1 MILFQQADSHDPMV
15 SFSFLFSSPSWYLPQ
30 TSSPGTKIPHI
41 SPSYEL
47 LASLLTN
54 SFKLRHKVCT
64 TEAGTQENSLILRHV
79 DLGYRIEHYS
89 T

>member
-1 MILFQQADSHDPMV
+1 
-15 SFSFLFSSPSWYLPQ
+15 
-30 TSSPGTKIPHI
+30 
-41 SPSYEL
+41 

-64 TEAGTQENSLILRHV
+64 TEAGTQENSLILRHI
-79 DLGYRIEHYS
+79 DLGYSIEHYS